1 MSYLQTFQ
9 VFPNI
14 PEELSFL
21 VTLSRNMWW
30 CWHLDA
36 IELFRRINPRL
47 WEKAG
52 RNPILFSTMLSQ
64 KRLRQ
69 LAEDESF
76 LAHQKKVKE
85 VFERHVLSSA
95 DYSETPYKQDKAIA
109 YFSMEFGIHE
119 SLPLFAGGLG
129 ILAGDHLKAASD
141 MSLPLIA
148 VGLLYRRGYF
158 HQFLN
163 KDGWQQEEY
172 PETDLY
178 NLPLKRAKD
187 PSGKEVYVS
196 VAGPTGQDIRAVLWE
211 LNVGRITL
219 LLLDTNLPE
228 NSPEVREITTR
239 LYMADAKIRL
249 AQEVLLGI
257 GGMKALRAMGINPRL
272 CHMNEGHCAFVG
284 LERLVQTMATHG
296 VDLKIAREIVS
307 RTTIFTTHTPV
318 AAGHDE
324 FPSELVKPC
333 LAPLAGPMSV
343 DLDEIIS
350 WGRPDGSG
358 PDTPFSMFVLA
369 LRLSQ
374 YCNGVSELHGR
385 TARRMWAHVW
395 PGRPED
401 EVPIAHVTNGIHI
414 PSWISIENS
423 LLFDRYLGPEWYMD
437 TQNVDNVNRIDS
449 IYDEE
454 LWRAHEMSRSRLIRT
469 CRSLMVRQYSRRN
482 APTAVMK
489 EAESVLDQDILT
501 IAFARRFATYKRANL
516 MLQDPERFKAIL
528 TSEEY
533 PVQFIFSGKAHPKDD
548 EGKELIRRL
557 IEFARNNDFSR
568 KIIFLEDYDIGVARH
583 LIQGADIWLNIPR
596 RPFEACGTS
605 GIKAAVNGVLNLS
618 ILDGWWCEGYSDETG
633 WKIGNGEEY
642 DDYGFQDSVESQALY
657 NILENDVIPCFYDR
671 KDGGVPGLW
680 VQKMKSSM
688 KMAMHNFS
696 AIRMVY
702 EYESLFYKPAAE
714 RMTELTTGDLKEA
727 KRLKALYEHLCT
739 NWKHIRIDHPVRK
752 EEGPFLAG
760 NNIHVTARVFLGKLQ
775 PEEVE
780 VELYYGVLKS
790 IDTVEASQIQK
801 MNVAEDLKEGNYLYA
816 CTITCNVAGR
826 YGFTARMTPTGDDRI
841 KYTPGMI
848 CWA

>member
-64 KRLRQ
+64 ERLRE

-76 LAHQKKVKE
+76 LAHQEKVKV
-85 VFERHVLSSA
+85 VFERQVLSPK
-95 DYSETPYKQDKAIA
+95 DYSETPFQQDKAIA

-141 MSLPLIA
+141 MALPL
-148 VGLLYRRGYF
+148 VGVGILYRKGYF
-158 HQFLN
+158 TQFLN
-163 KDGWQQEEY
+163 QDGWQQEEY
-172 PETDLY
+172 NEIDIY
-178 NLPLKRAKD
+178 NLPLKRAID
-187 PSGKEVYVS
+187 PSGNEVHVL
-196 VAGPTGQDIRAVLWE
+196 VKGPTGQDIKAVVWE
-211 LNVGRITL
+211 LNAGRISIF
-219 LLLDTNLPE
+219 LLDTNLHE
-228 NSPEVREITTR
+228 NPPEVREITDR
-239 LYMADAKIRL
+239 LYLADEKIRL

-257 GGMKALRAMGINPRL
+257 GGMQALRAMGINPKL
-272 CHMNEGHCAFVG
+272 CHMNEGHCAFAG
-284 LERLVQTMATHG
+284 LERLVQTMSTYN
-296 VDLKIAREIVS
+296 VDLKVAREIVS
-307 RTTIFTTHTPV
+307 RTMIFTTHTPV

-358 PDTPFSMFVLA
+358 PDAPFSMFVLA

-395 PGRPED
+395 PGRHED
-401 EVPIAHVTNGIHI
+401 EVPITHVTNGVHI

-423 LLFDRYLGPEWYMD
+423 LLFDRYLGPEWYMK
-437 TQNVDNVNRIDS
+437 TQNMDTVNRIDA

-454 LWRAHEMSRSRLIRT
+454 LWRTHEMSRSRLVRT
-469 CRSLMVRQYSRRN
+469 CRSLMIRQYSRRN
-482 APTAVMK
+482 APTAAMQ

-516 MLQDPERFKAIL
+516 LLQDPERFKAIL
-528 TSEEY
+528 TSEKY
-533 PVQFIFSGKAHPKDD
+533 PVQLIFSGKAHPKDD
-548 EGKELIRRL
+548 GGKDLIRRL
-557 IEFARNNDFSR
+557 IEFARQHDLSR
-568 KIIFLEDYDIGVARH
+568 RIIFIENYDISVARH
-583 LIQGADIWLNIPR
+583 LIQGADIWLNTPR

-605 GIKAAVNGVLNLS
+605 GIKAAVNGVLNMS
-618 ILDGWWCEGYSDETG
+618 VLDGWWCEGYSEEAG
-633 WKIGNGEEY
+633 WRIGNGEEY
-642 DDYGFQDSVESQALY
+642 DDYGYQDGVESQALY

-680 VQKMKSSM
+680 VKKMKSSM
-688 KMAMHNFS
+688 KMAMHRFS
-696 AIRMVY
+696 AIRMIG
-702 EYESLFYKPAAE
+702 EYESKFYKPAAE
-714 RMTELTTGDLKEA
+714 RAIELSTDGLREA
-727 KRLKALYEHLCT
+727 KRLNALHERLKEE
-739 NWKHIRIDHPVRK
+739 WRHIRIDHPVRK
-752 EEGPFLAG
+752 AEDPFLAG
-760 NNIHVTARVFLGKLQ
+760 NKIHMTVQVFLGKLQ

-780 VELYYGVLKS
+780 VELYYGIVKS
-790 IDTVEASQIQK
+790 IDEVKESRIEK
-801 MNVAEDLKEGNYLYA
+801 MNVTEDRKDCNCLYS
-816 CTITCNVAGR
+816 CTITCNEAGR
-826 YGFTARMTPTGDDRI
+826 YGFTARVTPTGDDRI
-841 KYTPGMI
+841 KYTPGLI